1 MSNKTQQYSNS
12 AAFRVA
18 LERRLKNYSFQ
29 ENTNLQQ
36 VRRRVSFD
44 RLLARL
50 FQDDLTVEWILKGGY
65 AMELRLWDAART
77 TRDIDLSFP
86 EALQKKQIIPLL
98 QKATARDLG
107 DFFVFEF
114 KEPTLELEAPPYGG
128 ARYPVSAWIDN
139 RLFTKFHLD
148 IGVGDVVI
156 LPTEIIEG
164 KDWLGFAGITPVKV
178 IASSREQQFAE
189 KLHAYTMPREDN
201 SRVKD
206 IVDMALLLR
215 METLDRSKLQEAIQ
229 KTFRVRRSHEFPSV
243 LADPPSF
250 WNEPYQKLAGE
261 IQLSWTLTQCINE
274 IRTIL
279 YSINVGQ

>member
-1 MSNKTQQYSNS
+1 MTTHPRYYQSA

-18 LERRLKNYSFQ
+18 LETRLKKYSSQ
-29 ENTNLQQ
+29 ENINLQQ

-44 RLLARL
+44 RFLARL
-50 FQDDLTVEWILKGGY
+50 FKEDSSVEWILKGGY

-86 EALQKKQIIPLL
+86 AALQKKKIIPLL
-98 QKATARDLG
+98 QKATARDVG

-114 KEPTLELEAPPYGG
+114 KEPVLELETPPYGG

-139 RLFTKFHLD
+139 RIFTKFHLD
-148 IGVGDVVI
+148 IGIGDIVI

-164 KDWLGFAGITPVKV
+164 RDWLGFAGISPVKV
-178 IASSREQQFAE
+178 IASSSEQQFAE

-206 IVDMALLLR
+206 IVDMALLLH
-215 METLDRSKLQEAIQ
+215 MEALDKSKLQEAIQ
-229 KTFRVRRSHEFPSV
+229 RTFLVRKTHV
-243 LADPPSF
+243 LPLVLTDPPVF
-250 WNEPYQKLAGE
+250 WNKPYENLVSEIKLPWTLSQCVSEIQKLLDSLG
-261 IQLSWTLTQCINE
+261 S
-274 IRTIL
+274 
-279 YSINVGQ
+279 Y